1 MNHSLEQDIKASDW
15 MVAKIKNSKV
25 YAQNL
30 YAAMCNNEF
39 IHYDVLSILKEDT
52 WRCSWRYAGGIMADI
67 RGGDEDYMDY
77 YCSGI
82 RNEVQE
88 ITNDPDEEDAKNYVS
103 ESYVTAQ
110 IKSDLFVLGW
120 FVKDIKDT
128 EY

>member
-1 MNHSLEQDIKASDW
+1 
-15 MVAKIKNSKV
+15 
-25 YAQNL
+25 
-30 YAAMCNNEF
+30 
-39 IHYDVLSILKEDT
+39 
-52 WRCSWRYAGGIMADI
+52 
-67 RGGDEDYMDY
+67 MDY

-128 EY
+128 W